1 MQVTE
6 FVCLLV
12 ITLNLLSLIYLFIKI
27 YVLFLIR
34 PKKKQCR
41 VGRTEETPSGRA
53 KSGHRCHRL
62 HRCHTHQRMPPR
74 RPLEL
79 REIALQLARSLRRFS
94 FQPLRENPLLD
105 IFFIVRILCFNNKSV
120 NLFLP
125 KSEGFDLSDHLLPYK
140 SGSGLLYVSKLSF
153 VHHFHQSWF

>member
-1 MQVTE
+1 
-6 FVCLLV
+6 
-12 ITLNLLSLIYLFIKI
+12 
-27 YVLFLIR
+27 
-34 PKKKQCR
+34 
-41 VGRTEETPSGRA
+41 
-53 KSGHRCHRL
+53 
-62 HRCHTHQRMPPR
+62 MPPR

-140 SGSGLLYVSKLSF
+140 SGSGLLLEKMGTCQVSPPCKTIKLSG
-153 VHHFHQSWF
+153 HGRRE